1 VSAGSDRDEV
11 AALLRHELGT
21 QVNHIVGYGELL
33 LEEMAEAGGPGAPN
47 PQLAP
52 LEEIRDAGRE
62 VMAAVHELL
71 HPAHV
76 EAHGLDLAALA
87 AAVGPPLERVAGR
100 VATLTATGA
109 ANPID
114 LARIDT
120 AARRALELAR
130 DATAA
135 SPDTDEPEVADVDD
149 AADAAPGVVL
159 VVDDDAGNRDLL
171 VRWLARLGYRT
182 LEAGD
187 GQAALD
193 ALATHAVDVM
203 LLDLRMPGLDGF
215 GVLERCRADPALD
228 VPTLMISASGETE
241 SAVRAIEMGAED
253 YLSKPFDRVLLK
265 ARVGACLE
273 KKRLRDREH
282 RLLATV
288 SEQADRLSELNRTL
302 EARVQ
307 SQVEDL
313 ERLARLRRFLS
324 PQVAELVV
332 SSGEE
337 GFLQSHRR
345 DIAVLFSDL
354 RGFTAFAE
362 TSDPEDVM
370 AVLAE
375 FHDTLGALVHRFEAT
390 VGFFSGDGV
399 MVFFND
405 PVPCADAAER
415 AIRLAVVMRQQ
426 MVGLTSE
433 WARRGHDLHFGVG
446 IATGYATLGVIGF
459 EGRHDY
465 GVIGSAVNL
474 AARLC
479 AEAQPG
485 QILVSKRAY
494 QAAGEAVEAEEVGK
508 LELKGFHAPVPAYN
522 VTAIRD
528 PDPEG

>member
-1 VSAGSDRDEV
+1 
-11 AALLRHELGT
+11 
-21 QVNHIVGYGELL
+21 
-33 LEEMAEAGGPGAPN
+33 
-47 PQLAP
+47 
-52 LEEIRDAGRE
+52 
-62 VMAAVHELL
+62 
-71 HPAHV
+71 
-76 EAHGLDLAALA
+76 
-87 AAVGPPLERVAGR
+87 
-100 VATLTATGA
+100 
-109 ANPID
+109 
-114 LARIDT
+114 ARIDA
-120 AARRALELAR
+120 AARRALGLTR
-130 DATAA
+130 DPTAA
-135 SPDTDEPEVADVDD
+135 APDTSGTAVPAVDGAGED
-149 AADAAPGVVL
+149 APGVVL

-187 GQAALD
+187 GLAALEV
-193 ALATHAVDVM
+193 LATHAVDVM

-215 GVLERCRADPALD
+215 GVLERCRADPNLAE

-241 SAVRAIEMGAED
+241 SAVRAIGMGAVD
-253 YLSKPFDRVLLK
+253 YLSKPFDRVLLQV
-265 ARVGACLE
+265 RVGACLE

-288 SEQADRLSELNRTL
+288 SEQADRLAVLNRTL

-307 SQVEDL
+307 SQVDDL

-337 GFLQSHRR
+337 SFLESHRR

-362 TSDPEDVM
+362 TSEPEDVM
-370 AVLAE
+370 TVLRE

-405 PVPCADAAER
+405 PVPCDDAAER
-415 AIRLAVVMRQQ
+415 AIRLAVTMRQE
-426 MVGLTSE
+426 MVGLTTE
-433 WARRGHDLHFGVG
+433 WGRRGHDLHFGVG

-494 QAAGEAVEAEEVGK
+494 QTAGETVEAEEIGK

-522 VTAIRD
+522 VIAVRD
-528 PDPEG
+528 PGPEG